1 MRSITLH
8 SHVGQDGILK
18 LEVPVGLADV
28 EMEVTV
34 ILHPVSSSSP
44 AQPAEPHG
52 WPPGFF
58 ERFAGCLPDFPD
70 IEPEGDFE
78 VREAL

>member
-1 MRSITLH
+1 MQSITLH

-28 EMEVTV
+28 ELEVTV
-34 ILHPVSSSSP
+34 IVQPVTSPSP
-44 AQPAEPHG
+44 ARTPESRG
-52 WPPGFF
+52 WPSGFF
-58 ERFAGCLPDFPD
+58 EQFAGCLPDFPD

>member
-1 MRSITLH
+1 MQSITFH

-18 LEVPVGLADV
+18 LEVPVGLSDV
-28 EMEVTV
+28 ELEVTV
-34 ILHPVSSSSP
+34 IVQPVPSSSVRTPESR
-44 AQPAEPHG
+44 G

-58 ERFAGCLPDFPD
+58 EQFAGCLPDFPD

>member
-1 MRSITLH
+1 MRSIILH

-28 EMEVTV
+28 ELEVTV
-34 ILHPVSSSSP
+34 ILQPVPSP
-44 AQPAEPHG
+44 SVQTPGSRG
-52 WPPGFF
+52 WPLGFF
-58 ERFAGCLPDFPD
+58 EQFAGCLPDFPD

>member
-1 MRSITLH
+1 MQSITLH
-8 SHVGQDGILK
+8 SRVGQDGILK

-28 EMEVTV
+28 ELEVTV
-34 ILHPVSSSSP
+34 IVQPVLSP
-44 AQPAEPHG
+44 SVQTPESRG

-70 IEPEGDFE
+70 VESEGDFE